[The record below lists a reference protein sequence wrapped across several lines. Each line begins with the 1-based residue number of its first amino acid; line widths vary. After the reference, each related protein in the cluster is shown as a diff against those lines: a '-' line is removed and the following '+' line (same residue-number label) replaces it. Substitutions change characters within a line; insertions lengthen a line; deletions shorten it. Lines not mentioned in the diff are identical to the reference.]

1 MKYYSTVLNKLF
13 DSEADLHKAEAAEE
27 EKAKIAKEKA
37 EREKLEK
44 ERAEA
49 IKAKERQKIEK
60 MIKETTTA
68 IDEYIKKY
76 NDYHFLF
83 TPYSA
88 SLWDVLAEL
97 LK

>member
-13 DSEADLHKAEAAEE
+13 DSEVDLHKAEAAEE

-44 ERAEA
+44 ERKEA
-49 IKAKERQKIEK
+49 IKTKERQKIEK

-83 TPYSA
+83 SPYSS
-88 SLWDVLAEL
+88 SLCDVLAEL